1 MKLEKIIKNAC
12 EESINESRA
21 GDTEDEIKFIQDY
34 MKSAH
39 KIVVPSRNTVKLNII
54 NRVLNEFGL
63 QEAEQLHINTSAA
76 DLNRLPALSKAVM
89 ALDQCECDLIISRGR
104 LGVPGSGSMLVMID
118 KKGRILTAATSPSHV
133 VHKKDMKDA
142 VRDEIVHALE
152 RVGLKR
158 LK

>member
-12 EESINESRA
+12 EESINESRT
-21 GDTEDEIKFIQDY
+21 GDTENEIKFIQDY
-34 MKSAH
+34 MKSAS

-54 NRVLNEFGL
+54 NSVLKEFGL
-63 QEAEQLHINTSAA
+63 QKAEQVNINTNAA

-104 LGVPGSGSMLVMID
+104 LGVPGSGSMLVLID

-133 VHKKDMKDA
+133 VHRKEVKDA

-158 LK
+158 VK